1 MPEVSAAVWTATG
14 RALLAGAA
22 AGSAL
27 VLDEP
32 LSFWGGLDPGTGK
45 IVDQRHPQVGA
56 AISGRVLVM
65 PSGRGSSS
73 SSSVLAESLRAGTGP
88 AAVLLREP
96 DEIVLVGAMVV
107 QLLDGMTMPVV
118 VLEPESYDS
127 LTTGIHASVGEDGHV
142 TLGSIASRRD
152 AESEPSLA

>member
-1 MPEVSAAVWTATG
+1 MPEASAAVWTATG

-32 LSFWGGLDPGTGK
+32 LSFWGGLDPGTGT
-45 IVDQRHPQVGA
+45 IVDRRHPQVGV
-56 AISGRVLVM
+56 AIGGRVLVM

-88 AAVLLREP
+88 TAVLLREP
-96 DEIVLVGAMVV
+96 DEIVLVGSMVI
-107 QLLDGMTMPVV
+107 QLLDGLTMPVV
-118 VLEPESYDS
+118 VLEPGAYDR
-127 LTTGIHASVGEDGHV
+127 LRTDAWVRIDVDGHLV
-142 TLGSIASRRD
+142 VGTTSPRRRRV
-152 AESEPSLA
+152 E

>member
-45 IVDQRHPQVGA
+45 IVDQRHPQVGT

-96 DEIVLVGAMVV
+96 DESSSSARWWCN
-107 QLLDGMTMPVV
+107 
-118 VLEPESYDS
+118 SW
-127 LTTGIHASVGEDGHV
+127 TG
-142 TLGSIASRRD
+142 
-152 AESEPSLA
+152 